1 MLHVACGLLILQMR
15 KGLRII
21 TVLRNGSSHRLID
34 ADDLVHLFAC
44 LFIIGLITQGTA
56 IITKREFIEHGLT
69 GVTIDITAF
78 DEGDSGG
85 VFVGLRRAAGIRFH
99 FGLLDLGIESGSF
112 NTWLGCTSG

>member
-56 IITKREFIEHGLT
+56 IITESEFIEHGLT
-69 GVTIDITAF
+69 GIAIEIPAL
-78 DEGDSGG
+78 DEGGSDSS
-85 VFVGLRRAAGIRFH
+85 FVCLRCTGSFRFRL
-99 FGLLDLGIESGSF
+99 GLLDLGIESGGV
-112 NTWLGCTSG
+112 NARLGCASG